1 MLKYS
6 SFLAS
11 ACEKSNKSNKPGS
24 HEICVQVATT
34 QGKLNH
40 FEETLFEW
48 STEQVPNKTFFQC
61 FRWGGEK

>member
-40 FEETLFEW
+40 FEETLFE
-48 STEQVPNKTFFQC
+48 
-61 FRWGGEK
+61 